1 MRMTM
6 TGRSAS
12 EHIEICWG
20 ERRVTAELLRTER
33 RALRI
38 DVRPTGEVT
47 MFAPA
52 GEEIDEI
59 MKRAHRKCAW
69 IFAQIDTI
77 AQRPKVTPQRRF
89 ISGETHLMLGR
100 QYRLSI
106 EQSDDPHVR
115 IDSGRLVIGAR
126 TVDDQPHCRRL
137 LQAFYS
143 LRAREVFQQRFE
155 IVLEPF
161 LRRGLKRPPL
171 VIRPMSKR
179 WGSFTPNRRVVLNV
193 DLVRASPRLIDY
205 VICHELAH
213 AFYPDHGKSWRN
225 LLDTVMPDWMAR
237 KAELESSLR

>member
-1 MRMTM
+1 M
-6 TGRSAS
+6 TGRPAS

-20 ERRVTAELLRTER
+20 ERRVIAELLRTDR

-38 DVRPTGEVT
+38 DVRPTGEVAI
-47 MFAPA
+47 FAPA

-59 MKRAHRKCAW
+59 QSRARRKGAW

-77 AQRPKVTPQRRF
+77 SQRPKVTPKRRF
-89 ISGETHLMLGR
+89 ISGETHLLLGR

-115 IDSGRLVIGAR
+115 LEGGRLVICAR
-126 TVDDQPHCRRL
+126 APDDQPHCRRL
-137 LQAFYS
+137 LQTFYK
-143 LRAREVFQQRFE
+143 LRAREVFRQRFE
-155 IVLEPF
+155 IVVEPF
-161 LRRGLKRPPL
+161 VRKGLKRPSL

-179 WGSFTPNRRVVLNV
+179 WGSFTPGGRVVLNV

-213 AFYPDHGKSWRN
+213 AFYPDHGEGWRA
-225 LLDTVMPDWMAR
+225 LLETMMPDWEER
-237 KAELESSLR
+237 KERLEAALR